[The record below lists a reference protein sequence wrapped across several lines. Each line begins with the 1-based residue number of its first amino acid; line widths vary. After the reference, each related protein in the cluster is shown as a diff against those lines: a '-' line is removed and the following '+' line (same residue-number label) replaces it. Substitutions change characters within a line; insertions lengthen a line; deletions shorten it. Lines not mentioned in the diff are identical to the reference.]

1 MRRVPRGSLERPD
14 QLGHREMRTRVQ
26 LHTSDLILSQMPS
39 QQQILHPSG
48 GLTICRKRDKQRS
61 SDQ

>member
-14 QLGHREMRTRVQ
+14 QLAHREMRTRVR
-26 LHTSDLILSQMPS
+26 LHTSDLIHSQMPS
-39 QQQILHPSG
+39 QQQILHLTG

-61 SDQ
+61 SYQ